1 MLFILK
7 LLGTIV
13 KSNFFKVSV
22 PVILLIIS
30 LFYITSKFIEPPVKR
45 ELTIAAGSKNG
56 TYYKMAMQYKELLK
70 EQKVELRVLETK
82 GSLENIQLLKEKKAD
97 LAFMQ
102 NGIDELKELK
112 NISSLG
118 NIYYEPLWVFYKA
131 ESFDVSYLIEL
142 MSKNISVGL
151 NHSGTSNL
159 ALKLLG
165 ANGIDDTNSNIV
177 YMNSQDSKQ
186 SLLKGDIDAMFVVSS
201 QHSKIIKELL
211 ENPSINVLNIKRA
224 KAYSRKYAFIEA
236 LDLYEGSLDL
246 FSNIPNSNIKLL
258 ATTATL
264 VANNEVPHELIRIF
278 LKQVKNQ
285 HTQKGLFQQENQF
298 PNLLNLNININEEA
312 KQYLSY
318 GDNFL
323 EKIFPYWIASNIDRL
338 KILLIPL
345 ITLGIPLLKGFFPL
359 YIWSMRSKIYK
370 WYKELKKYDS
380 NLEENSIEEL
390 EKKLKLLNALKN
402 EIQEETTVTSSFMG
416 EYYNLILHID
426 LIDRK
431 IRKLIK
437 NKKLI

>member
-1 MLFILK
+1 
-7 LLGTIV
+7 
-13 KSNFFKVSV
+13 
-22 PVILLIIS
+22 
-30 LFYITSKFIEPPVKR
+30 
-45 ELTIAAGSKNG
+45 
-56 TYYKMAMQYKELLK
+56 
-70 EQKVELRVLETK
+70 
-82 GSLENIQLLKEKKAD
+82 
-97 LAFMQ
+97 
-102 NGIDELKELK
+102 
-112 NISSLG
+112 
-118 NIYYEPLWVFYKA
+118 
-131 ESFDVSYLIEL
+131 
-142 MSKNISVGL
+142 
-151 NHSGTSNL
+151 
-159 ALKLLG
+159 
-165 ANGIDDTNSNIV
+165 
-177 YMNSQDSKQ
+177 MNSQDSKE
-186 SLLKGDIDAMFVVSS
+186 SLLKGEIDAMFVVSS
-201 QHSKIIKELL
+201 QDSLIIKELL

-246 FSNIPNSNIKLL
+246 FTNIPNSNIKLL

-264 VANNEVPHELIRIF
+264 VANNTVPHELIRIF
-278 LKQVKNQ
+278 LKQVKSQ

-298 PNLLNLNININEEA
+298 PNLLNLNIDINEEA
-312 KQYLSY
+312 KQYLTY

-380 NLEENSIEEL
+380 NLDDSSIKDLEN
-390 EKKLKLLNALKN
+390 KLKLLNALKN

-437 NKKLI
+437 KKKLI